1 MSTHN
6 SASLKALKGLA
17 DAPSPV
23 TVETLRA
30 FVAEQPELA
39 GQDFRVLFNSEALAA
54 GASGGTTLFEI
65 AGEQPSDF
73 RGSFVL
79 RYELGGGGIFS
90 QTSLAAQFELM
101 RALGERGI
109 AVPEAV
115 WLDEEGKIAGGQP
128 ALIMRRVFAHAP
140 SIQYLQNGFFASSND
155 ARREQMMRNLFAIA
169 VALHAIPVDSV
180 NLPILDARGGKE
192 KHFLDREIDWVLAE
206 LHAKFPDQEEG
217 ERAELHR
224 SMRQTL
230 EEAASVMRDYAPRD
244 RSPVIA
250 HGDLTI
256 ANTMFRDDCSIAA
269 LLDWE
274 LTHYGLPGMDV
285 AYFLAA
291 MISIAEFGTQIIPMP
306 TEEDTIRFYV
316 EAGGTLEDFAYCR
329 AFAAFRVS
337 TWGAIGM
344 RRMPREFWP
353 AQRRMW
359 EIHNGLLTEAISS
372 LKSST

>member
-1 MSTHN
+1 MSSNN
-6 SASLKALKGLA
+6 SDSLKALKGLA
-17 DAPSPV
+17 DAQSPV
-23 TVETLRA
+23 TAESLRS
-30 FVAEQPELA
+30 FLAEQPELA
-39 GQDFRVLFNSEALAA
+39 GQNIQVLLNSEALAA
-54 GASGGTTLFEI
+54 GASGGTILFEV
-65 AGEQPSDF
+65 AGEHASDF
-73 RGSFVL
+73 HGSFVL

-101 RALGERGI
+101 RALRERGI
-109 AVPEAV
+109 PAPDAM
-115 WLDEEGKIAGGQP
+115 WLDEEGKIAGGPP

-140 SIQYLQNGFFASSND
+140 SIQYLQNGFFATSDD
-155 ARREQMMRNLFAIA
+155 AKRDRMMRNLFATA
-169 VALHAIPVDSV
+169 AALHAIPVDSLT
-180 NLPILDARGGKE
+180 LPILDARGGKD
-192 KHFLDREIDWVLAE
+192 KHFIDREIDWALAE

-217 ERAELHR
+217 ERAELHTG
-224 SMRQTL
+224 MRRTL
-230 EEAASVMRDYAPRD
+230 EEAALVMREYAPRH
-244 RSPVIA
+244 RPPVIA

-256 ANTMFRDDCSIAA
+256 ANTMFKDDGSVAA

-291 MISIAEFGTQIIPMP
+291 MTGIAEFGEQIAPMP
-306 TEEDTIRFYV
+306 TEGDTIRFYE

-337 TWGAIGM
+337 IWGAIGM

-359 EIHNGLLTEAISS
+359 EIHNGLLTDAIAQ
-372 LKSST
+372 LKAQ

>member
-1 MSTHN
+1 MGEHN
-6 SASLKALKGLA
+6 SDSLKALKGLV

-23 TVETLRA
+23 TVATIRA
-30 FVAEQPELA
+30 FLAEQPELA
-39 GQDFRVLFNSEALAA
+39 GQSFHVLLNSEALAA
-54 GASGGTTLFEI
+54 GASGGTILFEI
-65 AGEQPSDF
+65 AGEQASDF
-73 RGSFVL
+73 HGSFVL
-79 RYELGGGGIFS
+79 RYELGNGGIFS
-90 QTSLAAQFELM
+90 QTSLAAQFEIL
-101 RALGERGI
+101 RVLRDRGLPV
-109 AVPEAV
+109 AEAV
-115 WLDEEGKIAGGQP
+115 WLDEEGKMAGGQR

-140 SIQYLQNGFFASSND
+140 SIQYLQNGFFANSND
-155 ARREQMMRNLFAIA
+155 AKREQMMRNLFSVAA
-169 VALHAIPVDSV
+169 ALHAIRVDSV
-180 NLPILDARGGKE
+180 NLPILDARGGRE
-192 KHFLDREIDWVLAE
+192 KHFLDREIDWVLGE
-206 LHAKFPDQEEG
+206 LHAKFPEREEG
-217 ERAELHR
+217 ERAELHG
-224 SMRQTL
+224 SMRRRL
-230 EEAASVMRDYAPRD
+230 EDAALVMREYAPHH

-256 ANTMFRDDCSIAA
+256 ANTMFKDDCSVAA

-291 MISIAEFGTQIIPMP
+291 MTGIAEFGEQIAPMP
-306 TEEDTIRFYV
+306 TEDDTIRFYI

-359 EIHNGLLTEAISS
+359 EIHNGLLTAAISS
-372 LKSST
+372 LKTR